1 MCDHDKHLHSNT
13 GKEKSHSPSA
23 KITDA
28 HHNEEHNTWNR
39 RSFLQAL
46 GLIGGGTIMVG
57 GANLTASVPSRLTAA
72 LANSA
77 NNGRILLLIRLKGG
91 NDGLNTIV
99 PIYDYDFYAQN
110 RPTIKHELSDLYQL
124 SPDFGIPPS
133 MQSLQSLWGDGK
145 MKVVQGVGYPDQN
158 LSHFR
163 SSDIWA
169 SADAVNV
176 ESTGV
181 FGRYFED
188 IYPDYLINPPAEPPA
203 IQIGSI
209 GNLLFDGLDTTYAF
223 SVANPEQLA
232 SIAENGVLHDVLNI
246 PGCTYGDQLG
256 FMRGMTNTTFTY
268 AGVINEAYEA
278 ADNAVDYGDSSFAKQ
293 LKIVARMIK
302 GGLGTQVYMVTLS
315 GFDTHANQVE
325 DHDNLMLDLSTTV
338 KAFYDDLAT
347 VGRDHRVIGMT
358 FSEFGRRI
366 EENGSN
372 GTDHGAASPVMMFGS
387 KLDGNG
393 FIGSQPDLQSP
404 DGNGNLQFGTDFRSI
419 YATVL
424 KEWLCIDAALV
435 DEILLDGGYD
445 TLDLGFNCS
454 NLSTPDFGTPDGFF
468 HLATYQ
474 NQQTYLEFTLPSP
487 AKIHIELYNII
498 GQKVGTINN
507 DFLLAGPHKIDIKQ
521 AIQKRLFT
529 GQYIYRIN
537 YGGKAYSKSILIK

>member
-1 MCDHDKHLHSNT
+1 MCDHHTTSNA
-13 GKEKSHSPSA
+13 GKNQKKSQSPSA

-28 HHNEEHNTWNR
+28 HHNEEHATWNR

-72 LANSA
+72 LANA
-77 NNGRILLLIRLKGG
+77 QNNGRILLLIRLKGG

-99 PIYDYDFYAQN
+99 PVYDYDFYAQN
-110 RPTIKHELSDLYQL
+110 RPSIKHELSDLYSL
-124 SPDFGIPPS
+124 SPDFGIPSS
-133 MQSLQSLWGDGK
+133 MQPLQSLWGEGK
-145 MKVVQGVGYPDQN
+145 MKVVHGVGYPDQN

-176 ESTGV
+176 ENTGV

-223 SVANPEQLA
+223 SVSNPEQLA
-232 SIAENGVLHDVLNI
+232 NIAENGVLHDVLNI

-268 AGVINEAYEA
+268 AGVINQAYEA
-278 ADNAVDYGDSSFAKQ
+278 ATNDVAYGDSSFAQQ

-302 GGLGTQVYMVTLS
+302 GGLGTQVYMVTLN
-315 GFDTHANQVE
+315 GFDTHANQVN
-325 DHDNLMLDLSTTV
+325 DHNALMSDLSTSV

-372 GTDHGAASPVMMFGS
+372 GTDHGAASPVMLFGP

-393 FIGSQPDLQSP
+393 FVGTQPDLQTP
-404 DGNGNLQFGTDFRSI
+404 DTNGNLQFNTDFRSL

-424 KEWLCIDAALV
+424 KQWLCIDAALV
-435 DEILLDGGYD
+435 DEVLLGVSYD
-445 TLDLGFNCS
+445 SLDLGFDCES
-454 NLSTPDFGTPDGFF
+454 LSTDDFSKPDGFL

-474 NQQTYLEFTLPSP
+474 NEITYLEFTLASP
-487 AKIHIELYNII
+487 AKMHIELFNII
-498 GQKVGTINN
+498 GQKVGIISN
-507 DFLLAGPHKIDIKQ
+507 DYMLAGAHKIDIKQ
-521 AIQKRLFT
+521 AIGKRLFT

-537 YGGKAYSKSILIK
+537 YGGRAYSKSILIK